1 MSRWFLYFLIYS
13 FFGYCLEK
21 IFARAVHSQRQVRK
35 CFLLLPL
42 CPVYGLA
49 MTAVLALAPTVRS
62 FFSLAVAGGLVSTL
76 IEYLV
81 HWFYDRIFG
90 VSFWDYSALRGNLN
104 ARICPQFS
112 LLWGILSAVAVF
124 WVQPLVA
131 FVAASLS
138 PGAVFLLWVLFVADC
153 VFTASLLL
161 HRHDTELLSLTA
173 LISQSRTSR

>member
-13 FFGYCLEK
+13 FLGYCLEK
-21 IFARAVHSQRQVRK
+21 LFARAVHSERQVRK

-49 MTAVLALAPTVRS
+49 MTAVLAIAPTVRG
-62 FFSLAVAGGLVSTL
+62 FFSLAVAGGIVSTL

-81 HWFYDRIFG
+81 HWFYDRILG

-104 ARICPQFS
+104 ARVCPQFS
-112 LLWGILSAVAVF
+112 LLWGILSATAVLL
-124 WVQPLVA
+124 VQPLVA
-131 FVAASLS
+131 FVAAALS

-153 VFTASLLL
+153 VFTTSLLL
-161 HRHDTELLSLTA
+161 HCHNTELLSLTA
-173 LISQSRTSR
+173 LIRRTGRSQ